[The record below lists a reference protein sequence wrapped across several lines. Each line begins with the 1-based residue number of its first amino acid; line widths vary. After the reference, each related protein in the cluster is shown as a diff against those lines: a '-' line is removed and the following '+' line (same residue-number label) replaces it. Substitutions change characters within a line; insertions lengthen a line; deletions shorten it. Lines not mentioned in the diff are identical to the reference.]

1 MGVFLHAAVV
11 KNGKLENIK
20 TGIQKVAEKFPDMN
34 IISEKCEFEN
44 NDNGVLVIFN
54 ESANGYETLAKA
66 LSEEI
71 CVPVMLLYIYDSD
84 GWGYFY
90 CENGALKDLF
100 SVCPEDASFI
110 ENEFDSQQQNTD
122 MVSNQYRDSVKF
134 IADRF
139 NINAN
144 EIINYYRIWTDELIE
159 EEEAAYEDDE
169 FTYGDCWQMADFMRK
184 LGFLFPDG
192 GETEE
197 NMKTAGIEE
206 EPELSEIKSPQA
218 VIGDLKKYPE
228 TKKFFEYETSTPY
241 AGAFDYEYRII
252 LMRQY
257 GSRLKDIIKM
267 MESGEYRQARDELT
281 KRIDSM
287 KNNCNGD
294 DDRKFL
300 SGMYILRGSCSRTV
314 GNNWQ
319 AGKDLDAAYEL
330 EPENVYIL
338 RQRIQAGTSKER
350 IKREIND
357 LNTLMRIDGKNY
369 DYYLVER
376 AWRYYRLE
384 ELEAARRDLMEAK
397 IRCNS
402 NDNMDFVALSGRL
415 GV

>member
-71 CVPVMLLYIYDSD
+71 CVPVMLLCIYDSD

-110 ENEFDSQQQNTD
+110 ENEFDSQQQNTE
-122 MVSNQYRDSVKF
+122 MSSNQYRDSAKF

-139 NINAN
+139 HINEN

-184 LGFLFPDG
+184 LGFLFPFG
-192 GETEE
+192 GETKE

-206 EPELSEIKSPQA
+206 
-218 VIGDLKKYPE
+218 
-228 TKKFFEYETSTPY
+228 TPY

-257 GSRLKDIIKM
+257 VSRLKDIIKM

-281 KRIDSM
+281 KRIDSL

-369 DYYLVER
+369 DYYLVKR

-384 ELEAARRDLMEAK
+384 ELEAARRDLREAK

-402 NDNMDFVALSGRL
+402 NDNMDFVDLSWRL